1 MLKGRICPHRS
12 QVLTWHI
19 WLNQESPWFKRRGR
33 RMTHVTAGLQI
44 RQEGN
49 VQCLSSELAVL
60 PSLKHFHCLKL
71 VRLNSSF
78 W

>member
-1 MLKGRICPHRS
+1 
-12 QVLTWHI
+12 
-19 WLNQESPWFKRRGR
+19 
-33 RMTHVTAGLQI
+33 MTHVTAGLQI

-71 VRLNSSF
+71 LRLNSSF
-78 W
+78 YQNLQVSPLGQTAALLHVKGCIVGGRGNKFVL